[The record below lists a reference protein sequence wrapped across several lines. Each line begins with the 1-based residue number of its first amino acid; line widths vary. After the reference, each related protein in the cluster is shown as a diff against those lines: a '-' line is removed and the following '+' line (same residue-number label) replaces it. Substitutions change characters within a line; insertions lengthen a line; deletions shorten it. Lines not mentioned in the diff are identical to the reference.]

1 MKNSPWYYLY
11 FLTFHSFIQP
21 HKLKFA
27 SNKIWKVKVK
37 TTFKLVTCM
46 NTYPSYTA
54 FFFYISDVSSFD
66 TGLPLTT
73 TPSVQ
78 LYSKLIL
85 VYIIFTFSLHIFS
98 SAHSPR
104 AFIPIAPLKM
114 LLLRSPYK
122 SPHSQIQRKVFFFI
136 SLDGLYSNGKSWP
149 YPSLTWKFP
158 WFPSYSTLLCFFL
171 LSFALPFLSSP
182 SPQIR

>member
-1 MKNSPWYYLY
+1 MILSLLSH
-11 FLTFHSFIQP
+11 FSFIHSFNLTNWGLLP
-21 HKLKFA
+21 TKYEKLRWKQH
-27 SNKIWKVKVK
+27 SNWLRVWIHILP
-37 TTFKLVTCM
+37 TL
-46 NTYPSYTA
+46 

-66 TGLPLTT
+66 TGIPLTT

-98 SAHSPR
+98 SAYSPR

-136 SLDGLYSNGKSWP
+136 SLDGLYSNRKSWP